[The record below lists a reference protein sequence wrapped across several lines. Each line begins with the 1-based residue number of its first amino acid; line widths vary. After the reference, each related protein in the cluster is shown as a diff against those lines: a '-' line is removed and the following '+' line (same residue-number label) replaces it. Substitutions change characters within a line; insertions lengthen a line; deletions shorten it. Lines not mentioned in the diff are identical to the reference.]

1 MPIDNLARESRR
13 QKRLERFGTNEP
25 LCGMC
30 GEADDR
36 CLERHHIAG
45 RKHEDMT
52 ALICRNCHRKVSDDQ
67 RDHPIADTNADPALV
82 AIGYFLIG
90 LADMLRLIVE
100 RLAVYGRSLIE
111 CAAVKTEGGAA

>member
-1 MPIDNLARESRR
+1 MSPEERARESRR

-36 CLERHHIAG
+36 CLERHHVAG
-45 RKHEDMT
+45 RKHDDMT

-67 RDHPIADTNADPALV
+67 RDHPPVDLSADPGLS
-82 AIGYFLIG
+82 AIGRFLLG
-90 LADMLRLIVE
+90 LADMLRLIIE
-100 RLAVYGRSLIE
+100 RLYAFGHLLIE
-111 CAAVKTEGGAA
+111 RATVAQGGVA